1 MALTKKEKV
10 GVCQTVSIEL
20 ERMFEVLENTYS
32 RPNEIDEAKLI
43 VIIEKSIRKDW
54 EIFKLLK

>member
-43 VIIEKSIRKDW
+43 VIIEKSIREDW

>member
-20 ERMFEVLENTYS
+20 ERMFEVLGNTYS
-32 RPNEIDEAKLI
+32 RPHEIDEAKLI

-54 EIFKLLK
+54 EIFQLLK